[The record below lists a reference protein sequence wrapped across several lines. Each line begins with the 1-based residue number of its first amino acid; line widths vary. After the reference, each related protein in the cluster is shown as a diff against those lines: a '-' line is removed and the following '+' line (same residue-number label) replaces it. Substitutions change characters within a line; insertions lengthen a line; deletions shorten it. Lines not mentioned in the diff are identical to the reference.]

1 MTIKKISAAAKTA
14 AANKKPLRKTG
25 APARTVAKPAVIEP
39 LKTSASV
46 AGKPTEKKLKHKA
59 KIVRDSFTMPQSEY
73 QKIADIKETCLKA
86 GIHVKKSEVLR
97 AGLQALC
104 EKSDAQMKQALKN
117 LEKIRTGRPKKH

>member
-1 MTIKKISAAAKTA
+1 MTIKKKSVAATTTPAKKA
-14 AANKKPLRKTG
+14 PLKKPG
-25 APARTVAKPAVIEP
+25 VPAKPAAKPAVNEP
-39 LKTSASV
+39 LKTPASAL
-46 AGKPTEKKLKHKA
+46 AKPAEKKIKHKV

-73 QKIADIKETCLKA
+73 KKIADIKETCLKS

-104 EKSDAQMKQALKN
+104 EKNDAQMKQSLKN